1 MADRPGTNPLALC
14 DIVVDVAHGRSEQ
27 DTTQQDDDIESHLSN
42 PFSIIDKP
50 LIKVINITT
59 VLEVCKR
66 KAASDSSKK
75 SNKRKSPKVIESM
88 MDSLN

>member
-1 MADRPGTNPLALC
+1 MRVEMCPFYYLLEPIMADRPGTNPLALC
-14 DIVVDVAHGRSEQ
+14 DIGVDVAHGRSEQ

-59 VLEVCKR
+59 VR
-66 KAASDSSKK
+66 
-75 SNKRKSPKVIESM
+75 RM
-88 MDSLN
+88 